1 MKKILLAVAVMFTA
15 LTASAQKT
23 ATVELANAPQA
34 TTVTNFNVQRI
45 VKTTV
50 KSPMLKAPKAAPQG
64 EVKQYFLNQAE
75 YVYIL
80 SDSQQ
85 GLNFFPRY
93 HASIDMITSTDGF
106 TYMRMPIGDNIF
118 DQIPY
123 IKGKFSADGNT
134 YTIERQSIGSVQ
146 QDMYTFEFFFSS
158 INPETGEETTG
169 PIVFEKNAD
178 GVLAL
183 KEGAFYGIFVYQGNQ
198 SALQTCATGTLLT
211 TPDMYPETKTHAYE
225 YTSFSGYGDKGK
237 VTGSLYIIEA
247 GNMCLIKGFVKD
259 KDGKD
264 NEGWMIGEID
274 NNKNITIPNYQ
285 VLSSDVFMVDF
296 DARTTQVGSK
306 SGVVFTYNSAT
317 DTYTVPSNTGVANC
331 IFDKNEKGEN
341 VVYIYD
347 DCAVDPTFKGTG
359 TSGIGSVTAEE
370 GEVVATEYFD
380 LSGRR
385 INGAQNGVSVKVMK
399 YADGTSKAVKV
410 IK

>member
-80 SDSQQ
+80 SDAQQ
-85 GLNFFPRY
+85 NLNFFPRY

-118 DQIPY
+118 EQIPY

-158 INPETGEETTG
+158 IDPETGQETTD
-169 PIVFEKNAD
+169 PIVFEKNAG

-225 YTSFSGYGDKGK
+225 YTSLLENKK

-247 GNMCLIKGFVKD
+247 GNNMCLIKGFI
-259 KDGKD
+259 KD
-264 NEGWMIGEID
+264 NEGWMIAQID
-274 NNKNITIPNYQ
+274 NNKNITIPNFQ
-285 VLSSDVFMVDF
+285 VLSSDVFMAYL
-296 DARTTQVGSK
+296 DAK
-306 SGVVFTYNSAT
+306 SSQIGNDKGVVFTYNSAT